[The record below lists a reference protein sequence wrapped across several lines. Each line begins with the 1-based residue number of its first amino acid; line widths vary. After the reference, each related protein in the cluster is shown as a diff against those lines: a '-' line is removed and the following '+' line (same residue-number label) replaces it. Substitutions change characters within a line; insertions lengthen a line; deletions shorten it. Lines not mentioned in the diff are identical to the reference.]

1 VPIGETAREI
11 PPRLTVNLVA
21 PGIDR
26 QAWRIPVEL
35 VAQAK
40 MVIDERGRRDQPEA
54 VLAGPFEEPAAGD
67 R

>member
-1 VPIGETAREI
+1 MPIGETAREI

-26 QAWRIPVEL
+26 QAWPIPEEL
-35 VAQAK
+35 VGQAK
-40 MVIDERGRRDQPEA
+40 VVTDERGRRDQPEA
-54 VLAGPFEEPAAGD
+54 VLAGPFDEPAAAA